1 MALETK
7 QVNTYRTKLT
17 ANTILTL
24 ITEFTLYL
32 KNENALELHN
42 ALELLTF
49 ALSVVSQ
56 NSKQLKVA
64 GLDLI
69 RVAISYLKDKTE

>member
-7 QVNTYRTKLT
+7 QVNTYRTKLS

-24 ITEFTLYL
+24 ITEFTLHL
-32 KNENALELHN
+32 KSGNALELHS

-69 RVAISYLKDKTE
+69 RLAISYLKDKTE

>member
-32 KNENALELHN
+32 KNENALELQN